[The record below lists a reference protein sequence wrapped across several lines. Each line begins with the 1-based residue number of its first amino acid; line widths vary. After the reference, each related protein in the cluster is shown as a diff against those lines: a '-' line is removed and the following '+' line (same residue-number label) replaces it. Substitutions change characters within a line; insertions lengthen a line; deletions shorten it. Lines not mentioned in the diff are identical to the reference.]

1 MNARDTTQKG
11 AMTTEGT
18 KAKEIG
24 PGRAWGWLRIMKSVG
39 ANARKGKVPYRHEY
53 RKQLLAKA
61 AKAASATYG
70 SIHTNRQCAPLN
82 LIRTD

>member
-11 AMTTEGT
+11 AMTTEGA

-39 ANARKGKVPYRHEY
+39 ANARKGKVPYQHEY

-61 AKAASATYG
+61 AKSASAT
-70 SIHTNRQCAPLN
+70 
-82 LIRTD
+82 